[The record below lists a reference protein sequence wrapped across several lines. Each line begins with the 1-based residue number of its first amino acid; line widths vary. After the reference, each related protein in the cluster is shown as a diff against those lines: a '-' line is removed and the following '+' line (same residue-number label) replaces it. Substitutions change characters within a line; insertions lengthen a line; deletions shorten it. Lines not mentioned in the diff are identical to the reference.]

1 MAISTELVNGI
12 LEMVYIASLEGNTT
26 TVTDAKDRTESS
38 GGIGGCIIN
47 AEERCDTDSN
57 NGDKNNKKLS
67 AIITSA
73 SAFFAGLFT
82 SKSATALIQ
91 KSIDKTIKDYDD
103 I

>member
-1 MAISTELVNGI
+1 MAISTELLNGI
-12 LEMVYIASLEGNTT
+12 LEMVYFASLEGNTT

-38 GGIGGCIIN
+38 GGKGGCIIN
-47 AEERCDTDSN
+47 AKERCDTNSN
-57 NGDKNNKKLS
+57 NGDRNNKKLS
-67 AIITSA
+67 AITTSA

-91 KSIDKTIKDYDD
+91 KSIDKTIKDYDE

>member
-1 MAISTELVNGI
+1 MAITTELLNGI
-12 LEMVYIASLEGNTT
+12 LEMVYIASLEGNTI
-26 TVTDAKDRTESS
+26 VETDAKDGTESTS
-38 GGIGGCIIN
+38 GNGGCIIN
-47 AEERCDTDSN
+47 AKERCDTNSN

-73 SAFFAGLFT
+73 STFFAGLFT
-82 SKSATALIQ
+82 SKSATALIH